1 MSRKLSRRDAIIVT
15 AAAAAGG
22 IALGATRA
30 FAEAMSTTAA
40 PVSDLV
46 RTIHAQTLVIDPH
59 PDIPFDYGTG
69 AHDPKLNGDTKFDIP
84 KARRGGIG
92 AVAIALFVPQGPLTP
107 AGYAAAAAQ
116 MRTKLEALRAIAANN
131 PDQVEIALTPD
142 DVLRIHKSGKL
153 AEIISFLNAYPLGE
167 DLSRIDWLYDRGM
180 RIFGFVH
187 AGNNAF
193 ADSSR
198 PSSSQAETWHGLS
211 PLGQAAVR
219 RLNDLGV
226 LMDISQLSKKAALQT
241 IAMSRAPVIAT
252 HSGVRGLVNNPR
264 NLSDEELAALVAKGG
279 VIAINAFK
287 PYLKAIPRSQL
298 ASIKALRAQNNL
310 PETYAYAQE
319 GANLLDPERAEIF
332 TDAISALIP
341 TATIADLVDSID
353 WAVRRIGI
361 DHVAISSDFNHGGG
375 VSGWEDEGQAIN
387 VTAELVKRGYSA
399 ADVGKLWGGNVL
411 NVWRAAQAAAIPATT
426 G

>member
-1 MSRKLSRRDAIIVT
+1 MSRKLSRRDAIIAT
-15 AAAAAGG
+15 AAAAAGS
-22 IALGATRA
+22 LVTSATSA
-30 FAEAMSTTAA
+30 FAEAMVTAEA
-40 PVSDLV
+40 PISDLV
-46 RTIHAQTLVIDPH
+46 RTIHAQTLVVDPH
-59 PDIPFDYGTG
+59 LDIPFDYGKG
-69 AHDPKLNGDTKFDIP
+69 ALDPKLDGDTKFDIP

-92 AVAIALFVPQGPLTP
+92 AVAIALYVPQGPLTP
-107 AGYAAAAAQ
+107 AGYAGAATK
-116 MRTKLEALRAIAANN
+116 MRTKLEALRAIAADN
-131 PDQVEIALTPD
+131 PDQVEIALSPD
-142 DVLRIHKSGKL
+142 DVIRIHKAGKL
-153 AEIISFLNAYPLGE
+153 AEIVSFLNAYPLGE
-167 DLSRIDWLYDRGM
+167 DLSQIDWLYGKGV

-198 PSSSQAETWHGLS
+198 PSSLQTETWHGLS

-226 LMDISQLSKKAALQT
+226 LLDISQLSKKAALQT

-252 HSGVRGLVNNPR
+252 HSGVRSLVNNPR

-287 PYLKAIPRSQL
+287 PYLKIIPRSQL
-298 ASIKALRAQNNL
+298 ASVKALRAQNGL
-310 PETYAYAQE
+310 PEAYAYAQE
-319 GANLLDPERAEIF
+319 SANTLDPERAEVF

-341 TATIADLVDSID
+341 TANVADLVDSID
-353 WAVRRIGI
+353 WSVRKIGI

-375 VSGWEDEGQAIN
+375 VSGWEDESQAIN
-387 VTAELVKRGYSA
+387 VTAELVKRGYGA
-399 ADVGKLWGGNVL
+399 ADIGKLWGTNVL
-411 NVWRAAQAAAIPATT
+411 NVWRAAQAAAVPVRS